1 MAERPVPVLTYADE
15 ACPDCGSRRAA
26 PPRNIVSV
34 PEDVD
39 LSARD
44 FEGFRQ
50 VMLESLASDNPDRER
65 WSEADLEVAL
75 VEVLAAGLDRLSHSL
90 DTFFAERFLDTAQ
103 WPRSVVRGLV
113 MIDGVAPAISALRG
127 VMREDEVE
135 RFGFDR
141 ADIPQ
146 AEALF
151 ALLSAHPQLMDL
163 AKAAALAEVNRL
175 ESCISLSDVARKLR
189 DIPVFAQV
197 DLNYRQEG
205 AYSVYEA
212 AILMQGSGWRLH
224 DRIAELGAAGQQL
237 IEYLMAERLRL
248 DVPVDLGFSSTSLL
262 TGLSADDLS
271 QMTIRS
277 AISHLISPLM
287 PLSSRLRLIEGQ
299 RIGVYLSLCVE
310 IEPRYFRSEVELA
323 LRDVLSARPGGLFDP
338 IGFGFG
344 APLYVSDLQ
353 ERLTALPG
361 VMGVI
366 VNRLRFTDG
375 SGGAALSAG
384 VLRPPPRH
392 ALSLDNENADPST
405 GYYVLTLT
413 GGLIG

>member
-1 MAERPVPVLTYADE
+1 
-15 ACPDCGSRRAA
+15 
-26 PPRNIVSV
+26 
-34 PEDVD
+34 
-39 LSARD
+39 
-44 FEGFRQ
+44 
-50 VMLESLASDNPDRER
+50 
-65 WSEADLEVAL
+65 
-75 VEVLAAGLDRLSHSL
+75 
-90 DTFFAERFLDTAQ
+90 
-103 WPRSVVRGLV
+103 
-113 MIDGVAPAISALRG
+113 
-127 VMREDEVE
+127 
-135 RFGFDR
+135 
-141 ADIPQ
+141 
-146 AEALF
+146 
-151 ALLSAHPQLMDL
+151 
-163 AKAAALAEVNRL
+163 
-175 ESCISLSDVARKLR
+175 
-189 DIPVFAQV
+189 
-197 DLNYRQEG
+197 
-205 AYSVYEA
+205 
-212 AILMQGSGWRLH
+212 
-224 DRIAELGAAGQQL
+224 L

-338 IGFGFG
+338 IGFGSG